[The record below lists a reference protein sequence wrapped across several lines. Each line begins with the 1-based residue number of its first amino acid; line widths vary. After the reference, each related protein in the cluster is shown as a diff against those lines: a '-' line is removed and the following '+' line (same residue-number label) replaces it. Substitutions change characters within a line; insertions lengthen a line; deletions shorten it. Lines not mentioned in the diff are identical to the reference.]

1 MGEKFHFLSFSLYF
15 CAIFLDSKRFFSEIL
30 LDFYRN
36 IITYDMKQSIENLYK
51 LDGRVPVG
59 KALPFGLQHVLAMF
73 VSNIAPIMIL
83 AGAVGLDSSIS
94 AVLIQ
99 NCMVIAG
106 IGTLVQLYPV
116 WRIGSRLPIVMG
128 ISFTFLSL
136 AISIAAAHGM
146 GTLIGA
152 VIIGGLVEGT
162 LGLFAKYWIK
172 LIPPVVAAT
181 VVTAIGF
188 SLLPVGANSFAG
200 AVGLDSS
207 ISAVLIQNCMVIAG
221 IGTLV
226 QLYPV
231 WRIGSRLPIVMG
243 ISFTFLSLA
252 ISIAAAHGMGTLIGA
267 VIIGGLVEGTLGLFA
282 KYWIKL
288 IPPVVAATVVTA
300 IGFSLLPVGAN
311 SFAGG
316 QGAADF
322 GSMNNW
328 IVGSVTLLACLLCQI
343 FAKGFLRSLSVLVG
357 LIVGYILACFMGM
370 IDYSGLT
377 NLSIIALPRI
387 LPFTPEFNIGAILSV
402 VAVYLVS
409 ATETIGDTSALCN
422 SALKRDPN
430 TKEMGAAVCCD
441 GFVSSVSGLFGCTPI
456 TSFSQNVGLAA
467 MSGVVNRFTIAM
479 GAIIMIIGGIFPAI
493 GYVLTTIPQAV
504 LGGCTIM
511 MFGSILFAGFGMMA
525 RTGFSQRNMVIVSL
539 SLSVGLGFTQ
549 ATGMFNIFPE
559 IVRTVFADNCVA
571 VVFLLAVILN
581 LVLPK
586 NLEK

>member
-1 MGEKFHFLSFSLYF
+1 MIF
-15 CAIFLDSKRFFSEIL
+15 CTFVPTFTTFINA
-30 LDFYRN
+30 
-36 IITYDMKQSIENLYK
+36 MKNSIENLYQ
-51 LDGRVPVG
+51 LDGRVPLG

-73 VSNIAPIMIL
+73 VSNITPIIIL
-83 AGAVGLDSSIS
+83 ANAVGLDSAMS
-94 AVLIQ
+94 ATLIQ

-106 IGTLVQLYPV
+106 IGTLVQLFPV
-116 WRIGSRLPIVMG
+116 WRVGSRLPIVMG

-136 AISIAAAHGM
+136 AISIAGAYGM

-152 VIIGGLVEGT
+152 VIIGGLVEGL
-162 LGLFAKYWIK
+162 LGLFVKYWIK
-172 LIPPVVAAT
+172 LIPHVVSAT

-188 SLLPVGANSFAG
+188 SLLP
-200 AVGLDSS
+200 
-207 ISAVLIQNCMVIAG
+207 I
-221 IGTLV
+221 
-226 QLYPV
+226 
-231 WRIGSRLPIVMG
+231 
-243 ISFTFLSLA
+243 
-252 ISIAAAHGMGTLIGA
+252 
-267 VIIGGLVEGTLGLFA
+267 
-282 KYWIKL
+282 
-288 IPPVVAATVVTA
+288 
-300 IGFSLLPVGAN
+300 GAN

-316 QGAADF
+316 TGASDF
-322 GSMNNW
+322 GSMSNW

-357 LIVGYILACFMGM
+357 LVVGYVLACFMGM
-370 IDYSGLT
+370 VNFDSLSGK
-377 NLSIIALPRI
+377 SIIALPRL

-422 SALKRDPN
+422 SALKRDPE
-430 TKEMGAAVCCD
+430 TKEMGSAICCD

-467 MSGVVNRFTIAM
+467 ISGVVNRFTIGV
-479 GAIIMIIGGIFPAI
+479 GAVVMIIGGVFPVI
-493 GYVLTTIPQAV
+493 GAALTTIPQAV

-511 MFGSILFAGFGMMA
+511 MFGSILFAGFGMMSRA
-525 RTGFSQRNMVIVSL
+525 GFSQRNMVIVSL

-549 ATGMFNIFPE
+549 ATDMFAIFPE

-586 NLEK
+586 KLVVE

>member
-1 MGEKFHFLSFSLYF
+1 
-15 CAIFLDSKRFFSEIL
+15 
-30 LDFYRN
+30 
-36 IITYDMKQSIENLYK
+36 MKSSTENLYQ
-51 LDGRVPVG
+51 LDGRVPLG

-83 AGAVGLDSSIS
+83 AGAVGLDKDVS

-136 AISIAAAHGM
+136 AISIGAAYGM

-152 VIIGGLVEGT
+152 VIVGGLVEGV

-172 LIPPVVAAT
+172 LVP
-181 VVTAIGF
+181 
-188 SLLPVGANSFAG
+188 
-200 AVGLDSS
+200 
-207 ISAVLIQNCMVIAG
+207 
-221 IGTLV
+221 
-226 QLYPV
+226 
-231 WRIGSRLPIVMG
+231 
-243 ISFTFLSLA
+243 
-252 ISIAAAHGMGTLIGA
+252 H
-267 VIIGGLVEGTLGLFA
+267 
-282 KYWIKL
+282 
-288 IPPVVAATVVTA
+288 VVAATVVTA

-322 GSMNNW
+322 GSLDNW
-328 IVGSVTLLACLLCQI
+328 IVGSVTLLACLMCQV
-343 FAKGFLRSLSVLVG
+343 FAKGFVRSLSVLVG
-357 LIVGYILACFMGM
+357 LVVGYALALCMGM
-370 IDYSGLT
+370 VDFSGIAGKSFL
-377 NLSIIALPRI
+377 ALPQL
-387 LPFTPEFNIGAILSV
+387 LPFEPEFNIGAILSV

-422 SALKRDPN
+422 SALGRNPHK
-430 TKEMGAAVCCD
+430 KEMGSAICCD

-467 MSGVVNRFTIAM
+467 MSGVVNRFTIGV
-479 GAIIMIIGGIFPAI
+479 GAVVMIIGGVFPAV

-525 RTGFSQRNMVIVSL
+525 RSGFSQRNMIIVSL

-559 IVRTVFADNCVA
+559 IVRTVFAENCVA

-581 LVLPK
+581 LLLPK
-586 NLEK
+586 KEAEAEQ